1 MLIFPEKP
9 KRMVNPDETAGEDV
23 LRTFYTGFAHIAK
36 MYFDRTGKALLFY
49 PLYSDMDERA
59 FRIGEPV
66 AYDPAL
72 EPHEG
77 KRRLAEQ
84 LQQRVAEL
92 SGKE

>member
-1 MLIFPEKP
+1 
-9 KRMVNPDETAGEDV
+9 MVNPGGAAGEDV

-36 MYFDRTGKALLFY
+36 MYYDRTGKALLFY

-92 SGKE
+92 SEKD

>member
-1 MLIFPEKP
+1 
-9 KRMVNPDETAGEDV
+9 MVNPDGTAGRM

-66 AYDPAL
+66 AYDPRWSLTRASADWRSSCSR
-72 EPHEG
+72 G
-77 KRRLAEQ
+77 WRNFRGRNDGRRSA
-84 LQQRVAEL
+84 
-92 SGKE
+92 G